1 MSVDQASVIEYIKN
15 LKLGEVKA
23 LIEAL
28 EDEFGVSASAPVMA
42 VAAAGGGGGAAE
54 AAEEK
59 TEFDVELTELGGSKV
74 KVIKEIRGIT
84 GLGLKDAKALVE
96 SAPGIIK
103 EAVSKDAAADI
114 KAKLEA
120 VGAKVTI
127 KYSSSV
133 WKAHCTAL
141 SHCPLSFLSFIF
153 L

>member
-28 EDEFGVSASAPVMA
+28 EDELGVSASAPVMA
-42 VAAAGGGGGAAE
+42 VAAGGGAGAAE
-54 AAEEK
+54 EVEEK

-84 GLGLKDAKALVE
+84 GLGLKDAKALAE
-96 SAPGIIK
+96 SAPGIVK
-103 EAVSKDAAADI
+103 EAVSKDAAAEI

-127 KYSSSV
+127 K
-133 WKAHCTAL
+133 
-141 SHCPLSFLSFIF
+141 
-153 L
+153 

>member
-28 EDEFGVSASAPVMA
+28 EDELGVSASAPVMA

-84 GLGLKDAKALVE
+84 GLGLKDAKALAE

-127 KYSSSV
+127 K
-133 WKAHCTAL
+133 
-141 SHCPLSFLSFIF
+141 
-153 L
+153 

>member
-28 EDEFGVSASAPVMA
+28 EDELGVSASAPVMA
-42 VAAAGGGGGAAE
+42 VAAGGGAGGAAE
-54 AAEEK
+54 EVEEK

-84 GLGLKDAKALVE
+84 GLGLKDAKALAE
-96 SAPGIIK
+96 SAPGIVK
-103 EAVSKDAAADI
+103 EAVSKDAAAEI

-120 VGAKVTI
+120 FGAKVTI
-127 KYSSSV
+127 K
-133 WKAHCTAL
+133 
-141 SHCPLSFLSFIF
+141 
-153 L
+153 

>member
-28 EDEFGVSASAPVMA
+28 EDELGVSASAPVMA
-42 VAAAGGGGGAAE
+42 VAAGGGGAAAE
-54 AAEEK
+54 EVEEK

-84 GLGLKDAKALVE
+84 GLGLKDAKSLAE
-96 SAPGIIK
+96 SAPSIVK

-127 KYSSSV
+127 K
-133 WKAHCTAL
+133 
-141 SHCPLSFLSFIF
+141 
-153 L
+153 